1 MTGSVSPRGHLRRAR
16 AWPQDGAFES
26 APNAVAQ
33 TADGYIWIGTGS
45 GLVKYDGVR
54 FAPWAPPPGKSL
66 ANPNIISLLG
76 SSDGTLWIGT
86 AGGLLSW
93 KNNDLREQ
101 LRYRING
108 IIQDHKGRIWVAR
121 TRSRE
126 TGGLCQV
133 TGEHPGCLGADDRMK
148 LPNAGTIAEDLHGNL
163 WVGGA
168 NQLLR
173 WHEGS
178 FDAYFREQ
186 LVPRNLPSGVEG
198 VAAASDGSV
207 WASVPGEK
215 SLALVHIVDGSP
227 KPVVL
232 AGVKSQ
238 SFTTLFIDRE
248 GSLWLGSSD
257 HGLYRLYGG
266 RVDHFGVEEG
276 LSSNTVSSLF
286 EDREGNLW
294 VATSKG
300 LDFFRDSRVITF
312 SASEG
317 LSSDYAASVLAS
329 DDGTVWIGNKGHLDA
344 FRDGQIT
351 SVPIPG
357 KRVTALF
364 QDHARRLWVGIDNML
379 TIYEQGQFHKVNRP
393 DGSPLGITTA
403 MAEDREQNIWAVA
416 NPDRKVFRIRDLRV
430 QEEFDAPTNTD
441 RARRRSRPVRRS
453 VAGIP
458 GWFRPLSQRQTGS
471 RLKRMARRSRRS
483 IGRSGWLAVGGHAEP
498 AWFAGRMAGPRPSP
512 LRTASPAI

>member
-1 MTGSVSPRGHLRRAR
+1 MGRFESRQAPILVVSWQLTARCRIISSTVRKYEGEKSRVNGVQRRSAR
-16 AWPQDGAFES
+16 AAVGEQASNACSTTAWPLSFRCTMKKNLARRLQMRIGCSIAAWSIALALGLRPASALDPSTRITQYRHSAWRVQDGAFES

-101 LRYRING
+101 LRYRMNG

-121 TRSRE
+121 SRSHE
-126 TGGLCQV
+126 TGGFCQV
-133 TGEHPGCLGADDRMK
+133 TGEHPGCLGADDRLN
-148 LPNAGTIAEDLHGNL
+148 LPNAGAIAEDLHGNL
-163 WVGGA
+163 WVGGKD
-168 NQLLR
+168 QLLR

-186 LVPRNLPSGVEG
+186 LAPLNLPAGFNS
-198 VAAASDGSV
+198 VAAAADGSV
-207 WASVPGEK
+207 WAGVHGEK
-215 SLALVHIVDGSP
+215 NLALVHIVDGSP
-227 KPVVL
+227 KPIRL

-238 SFTTLFIDRE
+238 SFTTLFADRE

-257 HGLYRLYGG
+257 HGLYRLNGG
-266 RVDHFGVEEG
+266 RVDHFGSEDG
-276 LSSNTVSSLF
+276 LSSNTVAGVF

-329 DDGTVWIGNKGHLDA
+329 DDGTVWIGNTGASRCL
-344 FRDGQIT
+344 
-351 SVPIPG
+351 P
-357 KRVTALF
+357 
-364 QDHARRLWVGIDNML
+364 RRPNHFH
-379 TIYEQGQFHKVNRP
+379 THPRNQGNRAP
-393 DGSPLGITTA
+393 AGPCQTPLGWH
-403 MAEDREQNIWAVA
+403 R
-416 NPDRKVFRIRDLRV
+416 
-430 QEEFDAPTNTD
+430 
-441 RARRRSRPVRRS
+441 
-453 VAGIP
+453 
-458 GWFRPLSQRQTGS
+458 
-471 RLKRMARRSRRS
+471 
-483 IGRSGWLAVGGHAEP
+483 
-498 AWFAGRMAGPRPSP
+498 
-512 LRTASPAI
+512 